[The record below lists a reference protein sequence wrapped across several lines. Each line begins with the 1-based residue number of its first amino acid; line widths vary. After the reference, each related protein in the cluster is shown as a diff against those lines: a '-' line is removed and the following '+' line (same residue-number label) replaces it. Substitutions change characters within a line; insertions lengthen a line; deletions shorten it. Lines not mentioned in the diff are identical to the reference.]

1 VREQLAKFLDELKE
15 ILASLL
21 NFLSPQQKRWLFI
34 GLPVFGSIAYAGFTL
49 FDRMNYGP
57 LYSNLSPQDGA
68 AIVKELEAEKIPFNI
83 TGGGTV
89 IEVPRPAIYSTR
101 LKLAGKGVPSGCW

>member
-1 VREQLAKFLDELKE
+1 MREQLAKFLDELKE

-57 LYSNLSPQDGA
+57 LYSWWDLPANRHDQAANLPFADGHVWNGPA
-68 AIVKELEAEKIPFNI
+68 I
-83 TGGGTV
+83 TG
-89 IEVPRPAIYSTR
+89 
-101 LKLAGKGVPSGCW
+101 LARKD